1 MDMAPRSTG
10 RSSNPNKP
18 GSFNTA
24 FEQTN
29 DHHQYHEE
37 EHICNA
43 KDSFCE
49 LWYVYMTQ
57 KTCFS

>member
-1 MDMAPRSTG
+1 MASRSTG

-18 GSFNTA
+18 GTVDMA

-37 EHICNA
+37 E
-43 KDSFCE
+43 E
-49 LWYVYMTQ
+49 L
-57 KTCFS
+57 KID